1 MQSFD
6 LGGGLSRQAREN
18 RQTLT
23 ARQRSLCKRP
33 FMHKTFIPALL
44 ILSLLGGCSAPR
56 LRAPSIG
63 DLPFVHK
70 IDVQQGNVITQ
81 DMVAQLRKGMD
92 KKKVQFIMG
101 TPIILDT
108 FNNTRWD
115 YIYTFQHR
123 GGTVEKRRVTLVFA
137 DDKLA
142 RVEGNVAPAAGEL
155 EVELHQDTTVDV
167 PKNRGRGVMAR
178 IKETIPFTGD
188 KEEKAGKDDKG
199 KAGADGA
206 KRAKADD
213 SKGEDKAKTGDK
225 LAAADQPARVD
236 VPEDPDVEKALP
248 APVEN
253 PYENIQSAPG
263 EGVVVPPDAPR
274 LRHKRGLGSRF
285 LGVFGLGDSDYVRPT
300 PPEKP
305 QEPLVKRPEPEDE

>member
-1 MQSFD
+1 MTK
-6 LGGGLSRQAREN
+6 
-18 RQTLT
+18 TL
-23 ARQRSLCKRP
+23 LP
-33 FMHKTFIPALL
+33 VVL
-44 ILSLLGGCSAPR
+44 ILMMLAGCSAPR
-56 LRAPSIG
+56 MRLPSIG

-81 DMVAQLRKGMD
+81 EMVAQLRKGMD

-108 FNNTRWD
+108 FNNSRWD
-115 YIYTFQHR
+115 YIYTSQHR
-123 GGTVEKRRVTLVFA
+123 GGDIEKRHVTLVFA
-137 DDKLA
+137 DEKLD
-142 RVEGNVAPAAGEL
+142 RVEGNVTAAAGEI

-167 PKNRGRGVMAR
+167 PKNSGRGVMAR

-188 KEEKAGKDDKG
+188 KEEDGKGSADKAATSDG
-199 KAGADGA
+199 KATATA
-206 KRAKADD
+206 KG
-213 SKGEDKAKTGDK
+213 GELKDNEKLQAAQN
-225 LAAADQPARVD
+225 LAAADKPAGVE
-236 VPEDPDVEKALP
+236 VPEDPDAEKALP
-248 APVEN
+248 APIEN

-274 LRHKRGLGSRF
+274 MRHKHGLATRM
-285 LGVFGLGDSDYVRPT
+285 LGVFGLGEGDYVRPT

>member
-1 MQSFD
+1 
-6 LGGGLSRQAREN
+6 
-18 RQTLT
+18 
-23 ARQRSLCKRP
+23 
-33 FMHKTFIPALL
+33 MHKTLIPVLL
-44 ILSLLGGCSAPR
+44 ILVLLAGCSAPHVPIYR
-56 LRAPSIG
+56 LPSVG

-81 DMVAQLRKGMD
+81 EMVAQLRRGMD

-123 GGTVEKRRVTLVFA
+123 GGDVEKRRVTLIFA
-137 DDKLA
+137 DEKLD
-142 RVEGNVAPAAGEL
+142 RVDGNVTAAAGEI

-188 KEEKAGKDDKG
+188 KEDKEGKDGKGSKDKVADTDSKTTAAAKAGDKKDDEKS
-199 KAGADGA
+199 AVA
-206 KRAKADD
+206 
-213 SKGEDKAKTGDK
+213 EK
-225 LAAADQPARVD
+225 LAAADKPAGVE
-236 VPEDPDVEKALP
+236 VPEDPDAEKALP
-248 APVEN
+248 APIEN

-274 LRHKRGLGSRF
+274 LRHKRGLATRF
-285 LGVFGLGDSDYVRPT
+285 FGVFGLGDADYVRPS

-305 QEPLVKRPEPEDE
+305 QEPLVKRPEPDDE

>member
-1 MQSFD
+1 M
-6 LGGGLSRQAREN
+6 
-18 RQTLT
+18 
-23 ARQRSLCKRP
+23 P
-33 FMHKTFIPALL
+33 FH
-44 ILSLLGGCSAPR
+44 R
-56 LRAPSIG
+56 LPSVG

-81 DMVAQLRKGMD
+81 EMVAQLRKGMD

-115 YIYTFQHR
+115 YLYTFQHR
-123 GGTVEKRRVTLVFA
+123 GGEIERRRVTLVFA
-137 DDKLA
+137 DDKLDRITGDVTA
-142 RVEGNVAPAAGEL
+142 AAGEI
-155 EVELHQDTTVDV
+155 EVELHKDTTVDV
-167 PKNRGRGVMAR
+167 PKTGGRGMMAR
-178 IKETIPFTGD
+178 IKDTIPFTGD
-188 KEEKAGKDDKG
+188 KEAKDDKSG
-199 KAGADGA
+199 KDKPATADA
-206 KRAKADD
+206 K
-213 SKGEDKAKTGDK
+213 SGDK
-225 LAAADQPARVD
+225 PDDKSAPTTKLATADKPTGVE
-236 VPEDPDVEKALP
+236 VPEDPKAEKALP

-274 LRHKRGLGSRF
+274 LRHKRGFGSRF
-285 LGVFGLGDSDYVRPT
+285 LGVFGLGEGDYVHPT

>member
-1 MQSFD
+1 MPKT
-6 LGGGLSRQAREN
+6 LLS
-18 RQTLT
+18 L
-23 ARQRSLCKRP
+23 SL
-33 FMHKTFIPALL
+33 FL
-44 ILSLLGGCSAPR
+44 ILLSGCSAPR
-56 LRAPSIG
+56 VPFYRLPSVG

-81 DMVAQLRKGMD
+81 EMVAQLRKGMD

-123 GGTVEKRRVTLVFA
+123 GGDVERRRVTLMFV
-137 DDKLA
+137 DEKLD
-142 RVEGNVAPAAGEL
+142 RVDGNVVAAAGEI

-178 IKETIPFTGD
+178 IKDTIPFTGNKED
-188 KEEKAGKDDKG
+188 KGDKDKSAESAGQATADAKAGVKKDDG
-199 KAGADGA
+199 KSRTA
-206 KRAKADD
+206 
-213 SKGEDKAKTGDK
+213 TQ
-225 LAAADQPARVD
+225 LAAADKPAGVE
-236 VPEDPDVEKALP
+236 VPEDPNAEKAKP
-248 APVEN
+248 APIEN

-274 LRHKRGLGSRF
+274 LRHKRGLATRF
-285 LGVFGLGDSDYVRPT
+285 LGVFGLGEGDYVHPS

>member
-1 MQSFD
+1 
-6 LGGGLSRQAREN
+6 
-18 RQTLT
+18 
-23 ARQRSLCKRP
+23 
-33 FMHKTFIPALL
+33 MHKTLLSLLPALL
-44 ILSLLGGCSAPR
+44 SVLLLSGCSAPR
-56 LRAPSIG
+56 VRLPSVG

-81 DMVAQLRKGMD
+81 EMVAQLRPGMD
-92 KKKVQFIMG
+92 KKKVKFVMG

-123 GGTVEKRRVTLVFA
+123 GGKVERRLVTLVFV
-137 DDKLA
+137 DDKLD
-142 RVEGNVAPAAGEL
+142 RVDGNVSAAAGEI

-167 PKNRGRGVMAR
+167 PKRGGRGMMAR
-178 IKETIPFTGD
+178 IKETMPFTGD
-188 KEEKAGKDDKG
+188 KEEKADKDGKVAKDATGKDDKAKSEG
-199 KAGADGA
+199 K
-206 KRAKADD
+206 
-213 SKGEDKAKTGDK
+213 EK
-225 LAAADQPARVD
+225 LAAAEKPAGVE
-236 VPEDPDVEKALP
+236 VPEDPDAEKAQP
-248 APVEN
+248 APIEN

-274 LRHKRGLGSRF
+274 MRHKRGLGTRF